1 MAKNVY
7 MTPDE
12 IGERKY
18 KRKKNRMFN
27 AVIYCLS
34 ACSILIGVFICL
46 RDQTD
51 LFNHDTAEK
60 PAATFPPVDVYE
72 PSGEPTAGPT
82 ARSEEP
88 SKPPP
93 EQSETGEQTSAPV
106 KVTGSEPVAIYFY
119 DHDISVKVVPVGI
132 NKKGEME
139 TIPKHD
145 IAGWYKNGPAPNQD
159 GNCIIA
165 GHNRYSGQKGLF
177 ALLHKGLKLGDRIC
191 VTLKNGEVKFY
202 CVESID
208 RYKYNRVPES
218 VMAEDGP
225 RRLTLITCL
234 GDYNYDLQM
243 SETRVVAVCRPIN

>member
-1 MAKNVY
+1 MDNNVY
-7 MTPDE
+7 LTPKE
-12 IGERKY
+12 IEEKE
-18 KRKKNRMFN
+18 KRRRKNRIFN
-27 AVIYCLS
+27 TVLYCIS
-34 ACSILIGVFICL
+34 ACFILFGVLIIL

-60 PAATFPPVDVYE
+60 PTATFPPIDVVE
-72 PSGEPTAGPT
+72 PIATPDPQQTAGPG
-82 ARSEEP
+82 EP

-93 EQSETGEQTSAPV
+93 DGSAQP
-106 KVTGSEPVAIYFY
+106 TAAPGSQPVAIYFY
-119 DHDISVKVVPVGI
+119 DHDVSVKVVPVGI

-145 IAGWYKNGPAPNQD
+145 VAGWYKYGPAPNQD

-177 ALLHKGLKLGDRIC
+177 ALLHNGLKKGDRIC
-191 VTLKNGEVKFY
+191 VTMENGDVKFY
-202 CVESID
+202 IVDTIS
-208 RYKYNRVPES
+208 RYKYYAVPES
-218 VMAEDGP
+218 VMEVGGE

-243 SETRVVAVCRPIN
+243 SMTRVVAVCRPIN